1 MKILLIITLSVALY
15 TILTIVLRIPKLNL
29 KRAKDMM
36 SAYEK
41 KGFLTEYVSIFSMKL
56 SKIISLTIMKKEQIK
71 KLLTL
76 AKRNTTPEEFVAES
90 YVYALLPLPLSVVL
104 FFVNPM
110 FAVFPLIFSFYLYR
124 RSYNTLREDGEKRQR
139 NIENEILKFTMYMT
153 NSLKSER
160 NIIRLIEQYIANFDT
175 PLTDELKVTL
185 AEMKTGNYEKSL
197 ANMSKRNNS
206 NAVNSL
212 VNGLISSLQGN
223 DMTVYF
229 ENLSYELTSEWEQ
242 VLKRQAMAQE
252 PKISRFSMIL
262 FAVAV
267 VTIFAVLITGLTS
280 SNMLMGGF

>member
-1 MKILLIITLSVALY
+1 MKILLIITMSVALY
-15 TILTIVLRIPKLNL
+15 TILAIVLRIPKLNL

-41 KGFLTEYVSIFSMKL
+41 KGFLTEYISIFSMKL
-56 SKIISLTIMKKEQIK
+56 SKAISLTVMKKEQIK

-90 YVYALLPLPLSVVL
+90 YVYALLPLPLSVAL

-124 RSYNTLREDGEKRQR
+124 RSYNLLREDGEKRQR

>member
-1 MKILLIITLSVALY
+1 MKILIIITMSVALY

-41 KGFLTEYVSIFSMKL
+41 KGFLTEYISIFSMKL
-56 SKIISLTIMKKEQIK
+56 SKVISLTIMKKEQIK

-76 AKRNTTPEEFVAES
+76 AKRKTTPEEFVAES
-90 YVYALLPLPLSVVL
+90 YVYAILPLPLSVVL

-110 FAVFPLIFSFYLYR
+110 FAVFPIIFSFYLYR
-124 RSYNTLREDGEKRQR
+124 RNYNLLREDGEKRQR